1 MSDHIQRKKEEYVQ
15 LNEKFVALSGF
26 IFGGAGSK
34 DDNSKFMNL
43 SKETRELLL
52 KQYSGMSVYRDSL
65 VEQLSLLGVTVN

>member
-1 MSDHIQRKKEEYVQ
+1 M
-15 LNEKFVALSGF
+15 LSGF

-43 SKETRELLL
+43 SKETRELIL

-65 VEQLSLLGVTVN
+65 VGQLSLLGVVVN